1 MGLPTIPLASPEC
14 AALLPEW
21 LERVRAAVQGLD
33 WSSPRVLGALVVLA
47 ILALVRRWSLVLLVV
62 LVVALAKGLEYLMV
76 GAGMDHGFIHGVVIG
91 VYVFGAV
98 LFFFMAVAHFF
109 TRE

>member
-1 MGLPTIPLASPEC
+1 MAVPDLPRAALGC
-14 AALLPEW
+14 AALVPEW
-21 LERVRAAVQGLD
+21 LERIRAAVSGLD
-33 WSSPRVLGALVVLA
+33 WTSPRVLAALVVLA
-47 ILALVRRWSLVLLVV
+47 VLGLVRRWSLVLLVV
-62 LVVALAKGLEYLMV
+62 LVFALAKGLEYLMQ

-91 VYVFGAV
+91 VYVFGAI